1 MGKSLYS
8 FLDKNEYSS
17 CLCLSLFLESLVSV
31 PFFKNFLSSWQM
43 SLMLRWFW
51 ANSIWYFVTLLF
63 TTILRGTGEG
73 VKDKGEGGG
82 EGKGDETA
90 DSDVEGG
97 VRGDGEGGAQ
107 GDREGGAEGDGD
119 GEGGPN
125 S

>member
-1 MGKSLYS
+1 
-8 FLDKNEYSS
+8 
-17 CLCLSLFLESLVSV
+17 
-31 PFFKNFLSSWQM
+31 
-43 SLMLRWFW
+43 MLRWFW

-73 VKDKGEGGG
+73 VKDKGEGG
-82 EGKGDETA
+82 EGKGDETV
-90 DSDVEGG
+90 DGDGEGG

-107 GDREGGAEGDGD
+107 GDREGGAEGDGE

>member
-1 MGKSLYS
+1 
-8 FLDKNEYSS
+8 
-17 CLCLSLFLESLVSV
+17 
-31 PFFKNFLSSWQM
+31 M

-51 ANSIWYFVTLLF
+51 GNSIWCFVTLLF

-97 VRGDGEGGAQ
+97 VRGDGEGGA
-107 GDREGGAEGDGD
+107 EGDGD